1 MAKNL
6 KEQKLKKTAK
16 GYIPTLSFQKQ
27 ALISSKSIY
36 KDAQK
41 NPIKFWEKQA
51 QELFW
56 FKKWKKAFIH
66 KPPYFQWF
74 VNGKLN
80 ITYNI
85 LEKNLETRK
94 NKVALIW
101 EPEPLEERP
110 RFLTYYDL
118 YREVNKFANTLKKM
132 GVKKGDRVGIYLPMI
147 PEVVISMLAC
157 ARIGAVH
164 SVVFSAFSSQ
174 ALQVRLQDTGAKILV
189 TSDGYFRNGKLI
201 DLKKNADIGVKKTK
215 VKKVI
220 VVKRAGNSV
229 KITKGRDCWWNDI
242 VSGQS
247 DQCEAQVMDSE
258 DLQFILYTSGSTGK
272 PKGIVHTCGGYM
284 TQAYMTSKF
293 IFDLKDN
300 DVFWSTADI
309 GWITGHT
316 YSCYGP
322 LLNGATFVIFEG
334 LPNFPYPERW
344 CDIIEKY
351 GTSVF
356 YTAPTAIR
364 MFEKQIKK
372 INQKFA
378 DLRIIGSVG
387 EPIDEKSWLWY
398 FQQVG
403 KGKCPLLDTWW
414 QTETGGILVT
424 SLPGIGPF
432 KPTFTGLPLPGVN
445 IDILDEKGKSVKTGQ
460 DGNLIVRPPFTP
472 GMLRGV
478 YKNHKKYVE
487 TYWDEYGTKI
497 YFTSDGAYRDK
508 NGLVRIIGRVDDVI
522 KVAGHRVSTGE
533 IENAITKNK
542 CFIECAV
549 VGIFDEIKG
558 EVPVAFVVLKDVKP
572 SENVKKEVINQVM
585 KGIGPISLP
594 KEVYF
599 VPDLP
604 KTRSGKIMRRILKRM
619 FTGEEVG
626 DISTLSNP
634 ECVDQVRKIVSGQ

>member
-1 MAKNL
+1 MAKSS
-6 KEQKLKKTAK
+6 KEQKLKKTAA
-16 GYIPTLSFQKQ
+16 GYMPTLSFQKQ
-27 ALISSKSIY
+27 AWVSSKSVY

-41 NPIKFWEKQA
+41 NPIKFWEKA
-51 QELFW
+51 ASELSW
-56 FKKWKKAFIH
+56 FKKWKKAFVH

-110 RFLTYYDL
+110 RSLTYYDL

-174 ALQVRLQDTGAKILV
+174 ALQVRLQDTGAKVLI

-220 VVKRAGNSV
+220 VVKRAGNPV
-229 KITKGRDCWWNDI
+229 KITKGKDYWWNDI
-242 VSGQS
+242 VQGQS

-272 PKGIVHTCGGYM
+272 PKGIIHTCGGYM
-284 TQAYMTSKF
+284 TQAYITSKF

-322 LLNGATFVIFEG
+322 LLSGTTFVIFEG

-364 MFEKQIKK
+364 MFEKQIKNIK
-372 INQKFA
+372 HKFS
-378 DLRIIGSVG
+378 DLRIIASVG

-414 QTETGGILVT
+414 QTETGGILIT
-424 SLPGIGPF
+424 SLPAIGPF
-432 KPTFTGLPLPGVN
+432 KPTFTGLSLPGVN

-460 DGNLIVRPPFTP
+460 DGNLIIRPPFTP
-472 GMLRGV
+472 GMLRGI

-487 TYWDEYGTKI
+487 TYWDEYGTKT

-542 CFIECAV
+542 RFIECAV

-619 FTGEEVG
+619 FTGEEIG
-626 DISTLSNP
+626 DTSTLSNP
-634 ECVDQVRKIVSGQ
+634 ECVEQVRKIVLG